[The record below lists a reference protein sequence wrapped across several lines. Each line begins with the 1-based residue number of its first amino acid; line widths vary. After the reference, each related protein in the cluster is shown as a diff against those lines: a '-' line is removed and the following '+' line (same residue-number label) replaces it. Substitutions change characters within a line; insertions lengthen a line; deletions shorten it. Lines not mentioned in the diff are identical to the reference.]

1 MKKKKYTKFRTLFK
15 SANQREVDK
24 FMDNLKD
31 KEGISVYR
39 RDFQDKDKTRFY
51 VRKIV
56 RQGTKVALL
65 ALAMTNLSCQIAV
78 PIEEPFAVA
87 ETEDAKSL

>member
-15 SANQREVDK
+15 TGNQREVDK

-51 VRKIV
+51 IRKMVR
-56 RQGTKVALL
+56 RGTKIALL
-65 ALAMTNLSCQIAV
+65 ALAMTNLGCQIAV
-78 PIEEPFAVA
+78 PMENPLSVSEV
-87 ETEDAKSL
+87 EDA

>member
-15 SANQREVDK
+15 TGNQREVDK

-51 VRKIV
+51 IRKMA
-56 RQGTKVALL
+56 KDYL
-65 ALAMTNLSCQIAV
+65 
-78 PIEEPFAVA
+78 EEKYDIQA
-87 ETEDAKSL
+87 EQVVG